1 MYPVFGSAK
10 AQKSPRFGGWF
21 ASVEEAL
28 AQLDRLLTG
37 REEP

>member
-10 AQKSPRFGGWF
+10 AQKGPRFGGWF

-28 AQLDRLLTG
+28 ALGVAPDG
-37 REEP
+37 P